1 MGVCHKICIL
11 RFESTV
17 DNQLKQFSTVY
28 SFDFAA
34 ILEFERCPPLRRVRL
49 FREKMKYRSF
59 KNMESR
65 CPSSSFFLFMK
76 KTLDEIETN
85 KQRWVRNIWPIGT
98 ALSLTYFCTVI
109 LTSNLTTYNC
119 TVYFAIYCKNLRHNF
134 SRWCRQAKILQILRS
149 IASQYAKNRAQG

>member
-1 MGVCHKICIL
+1 MICIL

-49 FREKMKYRSF
+49 FREKMKHGLQVSF
-59 KNMESR
+59 FE
-65 CPSSSFFLFMK
+65 FFLFMK

-85 KQRWVRNIWPIGT
+85 KQRWVRNI
-98 ALSLTYFCTVI
+98 
-109 LTSNLTTYNC
+109 
-119 TVYFAIYCKNLRHNF
+119 
-134 SRWCRQAKILQILRS
+134 
-149 IASQYAKNRAQG
+149 